1 MSRRQERKNTSF
13 RRRAKIRE
21 PYDVVL
27 IVCEDEKTEPNY
39 FNALK
44 NELRL
49 SNANIRICGRE
60 CGSAPKSVVEFAKQ
74 ELKKDPVYDRIFCVF
89 DKDRHE
95 TYSKALDMVRSTR
108 LPSGKEIKAITT
120 VPCFE
125 FWLLLHFKDTAR
137 PYVPA
142 GGNSACD
149 LVMRDLKKF
158 MPNYEKGQNDVFVK
172 TYGSVDYAITRAKHL
187 EKRQETAGT
196 DNPSTKVH
204 HFLEYLQNLK
214 KKVY

>member
-1 MSRRQERKNTSF
+1 MSRRQERKNASL
-13 RRRAKIRE
+13 RRRPRMRE

-27 IVCEDEKTEPNY
+27 IVCEGRKTEPDY

-49 SNANIRICGRE
+49 SNANIRIYGKE

-74 ELKKDPVYDRIFCVF
+74 EFRKDPVYDRVFCVF

-108 LPSGKEIKAITT
+108 LPPGKTIEAITT

-125 FWLLLHFKDTAR
+125 FWLLLHFEDATK
-137 PYVPA
+137 PYTTV
-142 GGNSACD
+142 GDNSACD

-158 MPNYEKGQNDVFVK
+158 MPNYDKGDKNAFTA
-172 TYGSVDYAITRAKHL
+172 TYHSVDMAITRAKRL
-187 EKRQETAGT
+187 EKRQEAAGT
-196 DNPSTKVH
+196 DNPSTKAHRLV
-204 HFLEYLQNLK
+204 EYLRGLNRSL
-214 KKVY
+214 